1 MQKSKRTVDEWRS
14 LMAEQL
20 ASGQTQEEWCIANG
34 VNLYTYRDRASRLR
48 KMDSEGITG
57 KAMFSQVN
65 LRKKDKQIRA
75 AASSDSGWIEVK
87 QSKSEVSYIEATTV
101 TNADGLIIEAGKI
114 KITATVEY
122 PEDKIVIILK
132 GLVGSC

>member
-48 KMDSEGITG
+48 KMDSEG
-57 KAMFSQVN
+57 
-65 LRKKDKQIRA
+65 
-75 AASSDSGWIEVK
+75 
-87 QSKSEVSYIEATTV
+87 
-101 TNADGLIIEAGKI
+101 
-114 KITATVEY
+114 
-122 PEDKIVIILK
+122 
-132 GLVGSC
+132 